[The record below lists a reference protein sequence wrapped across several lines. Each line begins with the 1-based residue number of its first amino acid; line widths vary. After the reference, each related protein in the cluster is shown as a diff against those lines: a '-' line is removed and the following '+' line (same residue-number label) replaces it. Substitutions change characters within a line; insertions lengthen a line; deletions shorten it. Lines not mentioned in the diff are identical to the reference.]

1 MGDVPVDNTTSK
13 LNPKQAI
20 ELGTAAKRMLRAGQ
34 QLTGAEHSGFY
45 PSSVSNAQARF
56 NEARREFQRALDSIT
71 DWTGDTRDDLRPVSG
86 SGDLILEALL
96 KVRETG
102 NAGRAGPYVHRLPKD
117 ADRNWGWLQGQWGVV
132 LAVDVV
138 QQAYADQMSQ
148 LRELAERAHTYGPDE
163 FGAFKRE
170 LHKILGELT
179 D

>member
-1 MGDVPVDNTTSK
+1 MPA
-13 LNPKQAI
+13 PKQCDNARPHDAHSW
-20 ELGTAAKRMLRAGQ
+20 ETRQPYMAFLGPTTLGNYWECAGVENS
-34 QLTGAEHSGFY
+34 LLS
-45 PSSVSNAQARF
+45 PVP
-56 NEARREFQRALDSIT
+56 DT
-71 DWTGDTRDDLRPVSG
+71 D
-86 SGDLILEALL
+86 DLILEALL
-96 KVRETG
+96 KVREVG
-102 NAGRAGPYVHRLPKD
+102 NAGLAGTYVHRLPKD

>member
-1 MGDVPVDNTTSK
+1 MPA
-13 LNPKQAI
+13 PKQCDNARPHDAHSW
-20 ELGTAAKRMLRAGQ
+20 ETRQSYMASFLGPTTLGNYWECAGVENSP
-34 QLTGAEHSGFY
+34 L
-45 PSSVSNAQARF
+45 SSVP
-56 NEARREFQRALDSIT
+56 DT
-71 DWTGDTRDDLRPVSG
+71 D
-86 SGDLILEALL
+86 DLILEALL

-117 ADRNWGWLQGQWGVV
+117 ADRNWGWLQGQWGIV

-138 QQAYADQMSQ
+138 QQAYADQMSR